1 MKHNLKVYPQFFK
14 ALWCGDKTFE
24 VRLNDRQFEERD
36 EICLQE
42 NVDGSHDGYTWRE
55 INGVITYLAS
65 LEQKSNYVVFSF
77 RETHRSE

>member
-24 VRLNDRQFEERD
+24 VRLNDRQ
-36 EICLQE
+36 
-42 NVDGSHDGYTWRE
+42 HDGYTWRE
-55 INGVITYLAS
+55 INGVIIYLAS